1 MKPHEAAQVLATA
14 AVLDNRLK
22 PASEADAQLVA
33 RAWAGG
39 LAYDMPI
46 PFACTAV
53 TKHYAESERVV
64 TISALNLAW
73 KIHKRRQRE
82 ALELKALT
90 SGACDDPIPDYLA
103 AKTQLTRKASA

>member
-39 LAYDMPI
+39 LAYDLPI
-46 PFACTAV
+46 PFACTTV
-53 TKHYAESERVV
+53 TRHYAESDRV
-64 TISALNLAW
+64 ISISVLNLAW

-90 SGACDDPIPDYLA
+90 SGACDEPTADYLA
-103 AKTQLTRKASA
+103 ARQHLTRKDPA